1 MNTKGDRKMSESD
14 ESILHIS
21 GTMTEKDYLAA
32 VRARSGRAF
41 LKVTFIY
48 VLLMLIYVLGLGIYK
63 VFPYLKSGEITFGEW
78 LIGLWNALLSGTM
91 PYVIVGFLIL
101 YAVVL
106 FLVRPAQIAKRMHE
120 LYPTGMPLV
129 YDFYDD
135 RLVINSSSP
144 SGDQTMRLLYSDV
157 QRRIKEHKYT
167 ITLSTGQKNRYSL
180 FKSIMTPEEVAVVRD
195 LLKTH
200 CPQHK
205 Q

>member
-1 MNTKGDRKMSESD
+1 MSESD

-32 VRARSGRAF
+32 VRARNGRYF
-41 LKVTFIY
+41 LRYMVIY
-48 VLLMLIYVLGLGIYK
+48 VLLMLIFVLGLSLYE
-63 VFPYLKSGEITFGEW
+63 VFPYLKSGEITLSEW
-78 LIGLWNALLSGTM
+78 LIELWNALLSRTTPFVTIIGL
-91 PYVIVGFLIL
+91 LIL

-106 FLVRPAQIAKRMHE
+106 LLVRPAQLAKRMRE

-129 YDFYDD
+129 YDFYVD
-135 RLVINSSSP
+135 RLVLNSSSH
-144 SGDQTMRLLYSDV
+144 SGDQTVRLLYSDV

-205 Q
+205 H

>member
-1 MNTKGDRKMSESD
+1 MENAGVP
-14 ESILHIS
+14 ILS
-21 GTMTEKDYLAA
+21 VGGTLTENDYKAA
-32 VRARSGRAF
+32 VRARGVREF
-41 LKVTFIY
+41 LTA
-48 VLLMLIYVLGLGIYK
+48 VLIWLLIMLLLVFGYGLYE
-63 VFPYLKSGEITFGEW
+63 VYPYLKSGEITLSEW
-78 LIGLWNALLSGTM
+78 LIELWNALLSRTTPFVTIIGL
-91 PYVIVGFLIL
+91 LIL

-106 FLVRPAQIAKRMHE
+106 LLVRPAQLAQRMRE

-129 YDFYDD
+129 YDFYVD
-135 RLVINSSSP
+135 RLVLNSSSH
-144 SGDQTMRLLYSDV
+144 SGDQTVRLLYSDV

-205 Q
+205 H